1 MRRFLFL
8 IVALGT
14 GQARAQQPAPAQ
26 QPDTAAPLEV
36 TLDEAVRRAIDA
48 QPAMIQARGA
58 QRNAGASQRSAFGAF
73 LPSLTLSG
81 GSAHASGN
89 RFNSATNQIVSGPSS
104 TSYTGG
110 LSANLILFD
119 GFARIATSNAASAAA
134 AAADAGYVNE
144 RFLVTLS
151 TKQAFYAT
159 LSTADL
165 LTVAQANTRQ
175 AQQQFDIAVQKLHA
189 GSATRSDSL
198 RSVVALGNAH
208 IAELEAQA
216 AVSSAQAALGRQIG
230 VNRPVRAVPD
240 STLAPFPDTAALQQL
255 AINQAPAVAQA
266 DAQARTAHSLV
277 TVARAQYFPTFS
289 AGYSNG
295 YTGFEAP
302 WNSTG
307 SYVNNWSLRFSVSLP
322 IFNGF
327 TREQQLVSASVDRDV
342 ADAVSADTRRSVSQQ
357 LVQLV
362 AALQTAYEQI
372 AISGTNVDA
381 ATEDLRVQQE
391 RYRVGASTILDLLTS
406 EASLT
411 LARTN
416 LVVARFNYNIARAQ
430 LEALVGRTL

>member
-1 MRRFLFL
+1 
-8 IVALGT
+8 
-14 GQARAQQPAPAQ
+14 
-26 QPDTAAPLEV
+26 
-36 TLDEAVRRAIDA
+36 
-48 QPAMIQARGA
+48 
-58 QRNAGASQRSAFGAF
+58 
-73 LPSLTLSG
+73 
-81 GSAHASGN
+81 
-89 RFNSATNQIVSGPSS
+89 
-104 TSYTGG
+104 
-110 LSANLILFD
+110 
-119 GFARIATSNAASAAA
+119 
-134 AAADAGYVNE
+134 
-144 RFLVTLS
+144 
-151 TKQAFYAT
+151 
-159 LSTADL
+159 
-165 LTVAQANTRQ
+165 
-175 AQQQFDIAVQKLHA
+175 
-189 GSATRSDSL
+189 
-198 RSVVALGNAH
+198 
-208 IAELEAQA
+208 
-216 AVSSAQAALGRQIG
+216 
-230 VNRPVRAVPD
+230 
-240 STLAPFPDTAALQQL
+240 
-255 AINQAPAVAQA
+255 
-266 DAQARTAHSLV
+266 V

-327 TREQQLVSASVDRDV
+327 TREQQLVSASVERDV

-411 LARTN
+411 LARTT

>member
-1 MRRFLFL
+1 MRRFPFLFL
-8 IVALGT
+8 ILAAGVGAAP
-14 GQARAQQPAPAQ
+14 ARAQQT
-26 QPDTAAPLEV
+26 DSTAPLEV

-110 LSANLILFD
+110 LSANLIIFD
-119 GFARIATSNAASAAA
+119 GFARIASSNAASASA

-144 RFLVTLS
+144 RFQVTLA

-175 AQQQFDIAVQKLHA
+175 AQQQFDIAVQKLRA

-216 AVSSAQAALGRQIG
+216 ALATAQAALGRQIG
-230 VNRPVRAVPD
+230 VDRPVRAVPD
-240 STLAPFPDTAALQQL
+240 STLAPMPDTAALQQQ
-255 AINQAPAVAQA
+255 AVSQAPAVAQA
-266 DAQARTAHSLV
+266 DAQLHAAQSQV
-277 TVARAQYFPTFS
+277 TVARSQYFPTFS

-295 YTGFEAP
+295 YTGFDAP
-302 WNSTG
+302 WTSTS

-327 TREQQLVSASVDRDV
+327 TREQQLVSASVGRDV
-342 ADAVSADTRRSVSQQ
+342 AVAVASDTRRFVSQQ
-357 LVQLV
+357 LVTQV
-362 AALQTAYEQI
+362 AALQTAYLQI
-372 AISGTNVDA
+372 GISTTNVDA

-416 LVVARFNYNIARAQ
+416 LVVARFNYNIARAT